1 MDGDQPIDPVATVR
15 ALVERARGV
24 LSGLPPWSSRAAT
37 LALVVATLAVLA
49 RALLTPAP
57 PASLSSAPGPAAPAI
72 NHYAPDVTLL
82 DASGNRVRL
91 SSLRG
96 SVVVLNFW
104 YAACEPCRSE
114 MPTLERAFEQHQKGG
129 LVVVGVDVAD
139 DAQTMTAFARALGVS
154 YPVFRDDQGSAFSAF
169 QLSAT
174 PSTFVIDR
182 AGVIRY
188 QFVGPADG
196 DTLRQEAASLLATS

>member
-1 MDGDQPIDPVATVR
+1 MVA
-15 ALVERARGV
+15 A
-24 LSGLPPWSSRAAT
+24 
-37 LALVVATLAVLA
+37 LALLV

-57 PASLSSAPGPAAPAI
+57 PVPLYGTPGPPAPAI
-72 NHYAPDVTLL
+72 NHFAPDVSLL
-82 DASGNRVRL
+82 DASGNRIRL

-114 MPTLERAFEQHQKGG
+114 MPTLERTYEQNQKVG
-129 LVVVGVDVAD
+129 LVIVGVDVAD
-139 DAQTMTAFARALGVS
+139 DAQTMAAFARTLGVT

-188 QFVGPADG
+188 KIVGPADG
-196 DTLRQEAASLLATS
+196 DTLRQETATLLSMG